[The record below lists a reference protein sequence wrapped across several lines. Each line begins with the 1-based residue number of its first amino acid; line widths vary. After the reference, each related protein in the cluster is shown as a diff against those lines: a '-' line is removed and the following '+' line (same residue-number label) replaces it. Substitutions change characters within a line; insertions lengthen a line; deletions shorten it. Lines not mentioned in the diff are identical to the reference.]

1 MLLFLTADYT
11 DTADLR
17 HESDRELPVAAGL
30 KIDAG
35 FYMLA

>member
-17 HESDRELPVAAGL
+17 HECKLPVGASL
-30 KIDAG
+30 KIGA
-35 FYMLA
+35 